1 MQDLS
6 KNEQIALALTTA
18 IVSTLPPDK
27 ESNAAAI
34 ERFAEILQLI
44 VDKQKIKRPYAA

>member
-18 IVSTLPPDK
+18 IVSTLPPSED
-27 ESNAAAI
+27 SNAGAV
-34 ERFAEILQLI
+34 ERYADVLQLI
-44 VDKQKIKRPYAA
+44 VDKQKLKRPYAA